1 MFRIVHW
8 GTGNIGSLVLPLML
22 ERPDLKIVGHYVYDP
37 QKIGKDT
44 GELAGVAPIGVKA
57 TQDIDALIALK
68 PDVLVYF
75 GNAMFDPLGTARIFA
90 RFLRAGV
97 NIVTTGLYEIGS
109 RDVTPKEFLEI
120 LEPACKE
127 GNSSV
132 YSTGADPGFA
142 TTQLALT
149 TLAVAH
155 RVDEIHMQEFASYG
169 DYPDEKALRYF
180 MGYGG
185 ALDATT
191 PLTQGDFQRRCWTS
205 AVYDIAH
212 ALGLAVDEYRV
223 AHRMAPALKDRETK
237 IGRIDRGTVSVI
249 WLKLIG
255 VVAGMER
262 VVLEHINWM
271 HVDDVPHDWP
281 QPPRYRGKVTG
292 LGYRIVIDGDPTYD
306 FEMQIPGVREGLMAT
321 GLHAINAIPL
331 VVRSKAGIVDLASL
345 PLYAPAPLKRRG
357 AIDR

>member
-8 GTGNIGSLVLPLML
+8 GTGNVGSLVLPLML
-22 ERPDLKIVGHYVYDP
+22 ERPDFKIVGQYVHDP
-37 QKIGKDT
+37 QKAGRDT
-44 GELAGVAPIGVKA
+44 GELAGAAPIGVKA
-57 TQDIDALIALK
+57 TQDIDALISLR

-75 GNAMFDPLGTARIFA
+75 GNAMFDPLGTARTFA
-90 RFLRAGV
+90 RFLRAGINV
-97 NIVTTGLYEIGS
+97 VTTGLYEIGS
-109 RDVTPKEFLEI
+109 RNAAPKEFLEI
-120 LEPACKE
+120 LEPACRQ

-142 TTQLALT
+142 TTQFALT

-169 DYPDEKALRYF
+169 DYPDEKALRHF

-185 ALDATT
+185 ALDAAT

-212 ALGLAVDEYRV
+212 GLGLPVDEYRV
-223 AHRMAPALKDRETK
+223 AHRMAPALTDRHTK

-255 VVAGMER
+255 VVAGVER
-262 VVLEHINWM
+262 IFLEHVNWM
-271 HVDDVPHDWP
+271 HVDDVPADWP
-281 QPPRYRGKVTG
+281 QPPRYRGAISGV
-292 LGYRIVIDGDPTYD
+292 GYRIVIDGDPTYD
-306 FEMQIPGVREGLMAT
+306 FEMQMPGVREGLMAT
-321 GLHAINAIPL
+321 GLHAVNAIPL
-331 VVRSKAGIVDLASL
+331 VVHAPAGIVDLASL
-345 PLYAPAPLKRRG
+345 PLYGPPPLTMPG
-357 AIDR
+357 AIHG